1 MAGCCGHTLIIIFL
15 DSCFCLYGCLWQQTH
30 ICLFGPAPNSC
41 FRLPVSTPHPWPCL
55 GCSEGEHSQHID
67 WRYYHVTTSNVHA
80 ACVLWLLQAQSN
92 MPLHLIDLYNFKP
105 PADLIVNR
113 EESQAIR
120 INAAKTSL
128 VRICGC
134 GIACIRRSAQL
145 PASTAACQP
154 TMPERWPCLAPECWT
169 A

>member
-1 MAGCCGHTLIIIFL
+1 MAVCGSRRTFACL
-15 DSCFCLYGCLWQQTH
+15 DQPPTAV
-30 ICLFGPAPNSC
+30 FGS
-41 FRLPVSTPHPWPCL
+41 HPWPCL
-55 GCSEGEHSQHID
+55 GCSEGEHSPHID
-67 WRYYHVTTSNVHA
+67 WRYCHVTTSNVHA

-128 VRICGC
+128 VRIY
-134 GIACIRRSAQL
+134 
-145 PASTAACQP
+145 AA
-154 TMPERWPCLAPECWT
+154 A

>member
-1 MAGCCGHTLIIIFL
+1 MLLFVWLFVAADAHLLVWTSPQQLFSVACQHTPSMA
-15 DSCFCLYGCLWQQTH
+15 
-30 ICLFGPAPNSC
+30 
-41 FRLPVSTPHPWPCL
+41 LPGLV
-55 GCSEGEHSQHID
+55 EHSQHID
-67 WRYYHVTTSNVHA
+67 WRYCHVTTSSVHA